1 MGMAFTQIG
10 ISTPIT
16 AYNSWDYIYKS
27 TEYMLV
33 ETINK
38 ITSLT
43 IAGIAQ
49 HLNFILF
56 FNFINLFNVK
66 VLVKIKT
73 LIL

>member
-1 MGMAFTQIG
+1 MAFTQIG

-16 AYNSWDYIYKS
+16 AYNSWNYIYKS
-27 TEYMLV
+27 TEYMLI

-43 IAGIAQ
+43 IAEIAQ
-49 HLNFILF
+49 HLNFI